1 VVPLIG
7 VGTGTEGFGVGGV
20 TIELLSWAVFV
31 VDLVVHLRL
40 RRRYLRTGVGRFDL
54 AVVLLTS
61 PWYLIPGAGGGEVV
75 ALLRLAR
82 LARVL
87 MVAARGPV
95 IRRTIQR
102 LGRPFLYAVV
112 ALLVSSI
119 IVYRAEDGK
128 AGFETYG
135 DALWWGVVTITTVG
149 YGDLIPST
157 PVARYAATALM
168 VAGVALLG
176 TIAASLASLF
186 RLEDV
191 ADEKAAA
198 DAGAAAAAAAAAEHD
213 AAAAASNLRAATGT
227 GAGAAAVPVPT
238 QAAATDL
245 AAELRALRAE
255 VAALRAQLEAEGH
268 RDP

>member
-1 VVPLIG
+1 
-7 VGTGTEGFGVGGV
+7 
-20 TIELLSWAVFV
+20 
-31 VDLVVHLRL
+31 
-40 RRRYLRTGVGRFDL
+40 
-54 AVVLLTS
+54 
-61 PWYLIPGAGGGEVV
+61 
-75 ALLRLAR
+75 
-82 LARVL
+82 
-87 MVAARGPV
+87 V

>member
-1 VVPLIG
+1 
-7 VGTGTEGFGVGGV
+7 
-20 TIELLSWAVFV
+20 
-31 VDLVVHLRL
+31 
-40 RRRYLRTGVGRFDL
+40 
-54 AVVLLTS
+54 
-61 PWYLIPGAGGGEVV
+61 
-75 ALLRLAR
+75 
-82 LARVL
+82 

-198 DAGAAAAAAAAAEHD
+198 DAGAAA
-213 AAAAASNLRAATGT
+213 SNLRAATGT